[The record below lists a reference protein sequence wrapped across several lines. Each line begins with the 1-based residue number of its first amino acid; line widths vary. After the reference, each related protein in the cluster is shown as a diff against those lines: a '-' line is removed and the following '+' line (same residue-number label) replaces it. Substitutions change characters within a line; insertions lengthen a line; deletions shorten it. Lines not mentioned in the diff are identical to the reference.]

1 VSAGF
6 EVSDGEGGR
15 SGAAGH
21 GETTAGAVESDAAD
35 GVAFPEEVEGFFAAR
50 LQGPAEAR
58 AAVLEALQRNAPYPL
73 AHIALTAGT
82 ALDVPGSVS
91 RRVGVLAEVLRATLS
106 VCAAAVRQE
115 PLPGRAERAM
125 RVLVADT
132 LLTFTYELAADLP
145 DAGGSAIRAMLGRAL
160 GTAGSLGWLATTA
173 PRPLSIRALV
183 DDAAVEAEPD
193 RAASAF
199 LGGALLELASSARG
213 GEPLDPALVLE
224 IRLTASLQE
233 RGLSGVIVPNGSV
246 SRDLWDALAAW
257 RAFATR
263 HAPAALSRA

>member
-1 VSAGF
+1 MSPGDDNLDPA
-6 EVSDGEGGR
+6 SDGGPE
-15 SGAAGH
+15 GAA
-21 GETTAGAVESDAAD
+21 VAD
-35 GVAFPEEVEGFFAAR
+35 EVERFIAAR

-58 AAVLEALQRNAPYPL
+58 AAVLEALGRNAPYPL
-73 AHIALTAGT
+73 APIAQTAGT
-82 ALDVPGSVS
+82 AIGVPGSVS
-91 RRVGVLAEVLRATLS
+91 RRVGLLAEVLRATLC

-145 DAGGSAIRAMLGRAL
+145 EAGGPAIRASLGQAL
-160 GTAGSLGWLATTA
+160 GTSGALGWLANAAT
-173 PRPLSIRALV
+173 RPLSIGSLV
-183 DDAAVEAEPD
+183 DRAAMEAEPD
-193 RAASAF
+193 RAASGF
-199 LGGALLELASSARG
+199 LGGALLELAFSAREG
-213 GEPLDPALVLE
+213 VALDPALVLE

-246 SRDLWDALAAW
+246 PPALWEALAAW
-257 RAFATR
+257 RAFASR